1 MIDSKLNTVSP
12 SEYKRLKSLLRD
24 PKDIEEIIS
33 IMEQKVIELSKS
45 KNSKAE
51 DLKRIEF
58 KKAELK
64 LQEAAKKLEEV
75 REKLENKIG
84 VSTYA
89 LRERI
94 KELTCLYGISQLA
107 EKVNI
112 SIQDLLKQALD
123 LIRSAW
129 QFPKITYVRIQ
140 FKELMIKKDD
150 FLTSKWKQEA
160 PIRRSNEIIG
170 KIEVYY
176 KKEKPNSYEG
186 PFLKEERSL
195 INAIAEVIG
204 RFAERKEVE
213 QELIESEEKY
223 RTLVNNVS
231 DIIIETDLEGNRTF
245 VNPQISKIT
254 GYDIEESI
262 LKNKF
267 DLMHPDDRENVKRAI
282 GKAIINKSVVSVE
295 YRTRHKEGYY
305 IPMLAR
311 GMVKDTNG
319 TLKIIFIMS
328 DITEIKKAR
337 DLIIEENK
345 KLEELNNIKRSLI
358 IRVSHE
364 LKTPL
369 NSIIGA
375 SHILMNYHRNKLNK
389 EILEYHEIINKG
401 SLRLKKLIDDLL
413 DISRLDSDKF
423 ELKKKKE
430 NLIDLIKG
438 CVIENKFL
446 ADKRKIIVKFNL
458 PEKIILQIDKIRIEQ
473 VVTNILINAIKFTP
487 PKGSVYLSLAENNKY
502 VEILIKDTGIGLTNQ
517 EKLQLFTKFGKIE
530 RYGKKFD
537 VDIEGSGLGLYISRE
552 IVKLH
557 GGEILVDSKGRN
569 KGSLFTIK
577 LPKDST

>member
-12 SEYKRLKSLLRD
+12 SEYKKLKSLLRD

-51 DLKRIEF
+51 DLKSIEF

-64 LQEAAKKLEEV
+64 LQEVAKNLEEV
-75 REKLENKIG
+75 REKLENKVG

-94 KELTCLYGISQLA
+94 KELTCLYRFSQLA
-107 EKVNI
+107 EKVDI
-112 SIQDLLKQALD
+112 SIQDLLKESLD

-129 QFPKITYVRIQ
+129 QFPKITCVRIQ
-140 FKELMIKKDD
+140 FKELKIKTDD
-150 FLTSKWKQEA
+150 FLVSKWKQEA
-160 PIRRSNEIIG
+160 PIRRSNKIIG

-176 KKEKPNSYEG
+176 KKEKPDSYEG

-311 GMVKDTNG
+311 GMVKNING
-319 TLKIIFIMS
+319 TLKIIFIIS

-345 KLEELNNIKRSLI
+345 KLEELNQIKRSLI

-369 NSIIGA
+369 NSILGA
-375 SHILMNYHRNKLNK
+375 SHILMNYHKDNMNK
-389 EILEYHEIINKG
+389 EILEYQEIIRKG
-401 SLRLKKLIDDLL
+401 SLRLKTLIDDLL
-413 DISRLDSDKF
+413 DISRLDNDKF

-430 NLIDLIKG
+430 NLIDLIKD
-438 CVIENKFL
+438 CVFENKL
-446 ADKRKIIVKFNL
+446 IANNRKISVESKL
-458 PEKIILQIDKIRIEQ
+458 PEKIILEIDKIRIEQ
-473 VVTNILINAIKFTP
+473 VITNILTNAIKNTP
-487 PKGSVYLSLAENNKY
+487 PRGSVYLSLAENNKY
-502 VEILIKDTGIGLTNQ
+502 VDILIRDTGIGLTNQ

-552 IVKLH
+552 IVELH
-557 GGEILVDSKGRN
+557 GGEILVYSKGRN
-569 KGSLFTIK
+569 KGSLFTIR

>member
-24 PKDIEEIIS
+24 PKDIEEIVS

-45 KNSKAE
+45 KNSKTE
-51 DLKRIEF
+51 DLKSIEF

-64 LQEAAKKLEEV
+64 LQEAAKKLKEV
-75 REKLENKIG
+75 KEKLENKIG
-84 VSTYA
+84 VRTYA

-94 KELTCLYGISQLA
+94 KELTCLYRISQLA
-107 EKVNI
+107 EKVDI
-112 SIQDLLKQALD
+112 SIQDLLKESLD

-129 QFPKITYVRIQ
+129 QFPNITCVRIQ
-140 FKELMIKKDD
+140 FKDLKIKTDD
-150 FLTSKWKQEA
+150 FLISKWKQEA

-176 KKEKPNSYEG
+176 KKKKPNSYEG

-204 RFAERKEVE
+204 RFAERKKIKQNLE
-213 QELIESEEKY
+213 ESVEKY
-223 RTLVNNVS
+223 RNLVNNVS

-254 GYDIEESI
+254 GYGLEESI

-267 DLMHPDDRENVKRAI
+267 DLMHPDDREKVKRAI
-282 GKAIINKSVVSVE
+282 GIALINKSVVNVE
-295 YRTRHKEGYY
+295 YRTRHKDGYY

-311 GMVKDTNG
+311 GMVIDTKG
-319 TLKIIFIMS
+319 TLKIIFIIS

-345 KLEELNNIKRSLI
+345 KLEELNKIKRSLI

-369 NSIIGA
+369 NSILGA
-375 SHILMNYHRNKLNK
+375 SHILMNYHKDNMNK
-389 EILEYHEIINKG
+389 EILEYHEIIRKG
-401 SLRLKKLIDDLL
+401 SLRLKTLIDDLL
-413 DISRLDSDKF
+413 DISRLDNDKF

-430 NLIDLIKG
+430 NLIDLIKDS
-438 CVIENKFL
+438 VFENKL
-446 ADKRKIIVKFNL
+446 IADRRKITVESNL
-458 PEKIILQIDKIRIEQ
+458 PERIILEIDKIRIEQ
-473 VVTNILINAIKFTP
+473 VITNILTNAIKYTP
-487 PKGSVYLSLAENNKY
+487 PRGSVYLSLAENDDY
-502 VEILIKDTGIGLTNQ
+502 VEIFIKDTGIGLTNQ

-537 VDIEGSGLGLYISRE
+537 VDIEG
-552 IVKLH
+552 
-557 GGEILVDSKGRN
+557 
-569 KGSLFTIK
+569 
-577 LPKDST
+577 

>member
-64 LQEAAKKLEEV
+64 LQELAKNLEEV

-375 SHILMNYHRNKLNK
+375 SHILMNYHKDNMNK
-389 EILEYHEIINKG
+389 EILEYQEIIRKG
-401 SLRLKKLIDDLL
+401 SLRLKTLIDDLL
-413 DISRLDSDKF
+413 DISRLDNDKF

-430 NLIDLIKG
+430 NLIDLIKD
-438 CVIENKFL
+438 CVFENKL
-446 ADKRKIIVKFNL
+446 IANKRKISVESKF
-458 PEKIILQIDKIRIEQ
+458 PKKIMLEIDKIRIEQ
-473 VVTNILINAIKFTP
+473 VITNILTNAIKYTP
-487 PKGSVYLSLAENNKY
+487 PRGSVYLSLAENNKY
-502 VEILIKDTGIGLTNQ
+502 VDILIRDTGIGLTNQ

-530 RYGKKFD
+530 RYGKNFD
-537 VDIEGSGLGLYISRE
+537 VDIEGSGLGLYISKQ
-552 IVKLH
+552 IVELH

>member
-107 EKVNI
+107 EKVDI
-112 SIQDLLKQALD
+112 SIQDLLKQSLD

-369 NSIIGA
+369 NS
-375 SHILMNYHRNKLNK
+375 
-389 EILEYHEIINKG
+389 
-401 SLRLKKLIDDLL
+401 
-413 DISRLDSDKF
+413 
-423 ELKKKKE
+423 
-430 NLIDLIKG
+430 
-438 CVIENKFL
+438 
-446 ADKRKIIVKFNL
+446 
-458 PEKIILQIDKIRIEQ
+458 
-473 VVTNILINAIKFTP
+473 
-487 PKGSVYLSLAENNKY
+487 
-502 VEILIKDTGIGLTNQ
+502 
-517 EKLQLFTKFGKIE
+517 
-530 RYGKKFD
+530 
-537 VDIEGSGLGLYISRE
+537 
-552 IVKLH
+552 
-557 GGEILVDSKGRN
+557 
-569 KGSLFTIK
+569 
-577 LPKDST
+577 